1 MATKKF
7 TDKITKAAAQN
18 PAEQVISAME
28 TAAEQEPAGVK
39 ETKTKRASFLVRPTE
54 FDDAKTIAMLR
65 KESLNSVINDAL
77 SAYIEN
83 NRDLLARYKNALKD
97 FEI

>member
-1 MATKKF
+1 MANKKF
-7 TDKITKAAAQN
+7 TDKITKATAPI
-18 PAEQVISAME
+18 PAEQVISGME
-28 TAAEQEPAGVK
+28 TAAETEPAGVK

-54 FDDAKTIAMLR
+54 YDDARTIAMLR
-65 KESLNSVINDAL
+65 KESLNGIINDAL
-77 SAYIEN
+77 EAYIEK